1 MADLRAGR
9 AALARGAWAEARA
22 SFEAALAA
30 EETAAAWEGLS
41 WALWWLDD
49 VDACFAAR
57 EAAYRR
63 YREDG
68 DLRGAARLALWL
80 SDDHSEFRR
89 QEAVAG
95 GWFQRA
101 SRLLDE
107 LPPMPEHGWRATFEA
122 HGALAAGDH
131 GTALRLAREARALGR
146 AQGTVDLEMFALA
159 TEGVVLVSRGDVAD
173 GMRALDEAAAA
184 ALAGDFDDLRAAGW
198 TCCLLIGACERVRDY
213 DRAAQWCAEAEAF
226 GRRLDIRFVNGI
238 CRAHY
243 GAVLCWHG
251 DWEAAERELTGALD
265 ELTETRPG
273 WRTDA
278 VVRLGELRR
287 RQGRLAEALDLFAAA
302 EHHPLARLG
311 RAAAALDRGD
321 AASAR
326 DEAERLLRT
335 AGEESPVARA
345 GALELLVRA
354 ECVAAA
360 AGPAGAPSAAAG
372 PPGTDGAAAAP
383 SGADGLASAG
393 SPAPAL
399 SAAAHAAE
407 LRSIAARLR
416 TRPLLAAAAYCD
428 GLVAASAGDHETA
441 LARHEEAVEG
451 YAAAEAPLET
461 ARARLGVAEALAA
474 LGRGEAARAQATAA
488 VEALHAIGA
497 EAECGRARE
506 VARRLGAAPRGEL
519 SAREV
524 EVLRL
529 VAEGLGDRQIA
540 GRLTLSEHTV
550 HRHVSNI
557 HAKLRCSSRAA
568 AVALAHRRGLL

>member
-1 MADLRAGR
+1 MADLTAGH
-9 AALARGAWAEARA
+9 AALARGAWSEARA
-22 SFEAALAA
+22 SFEAALAE

-107 LPPMPEHGWRATFEA
+107 LPPAPEHAWLWTFEA
-122 HGALAAGDH
+122 HEAMATGDFE
-131 GTALRLAREARALGR
+131 GALRLTGAARARGR
-146 AQGTVDLEMFALA
+146 EQGSIDAEMFALA
-159 TEGVVLVSRGDVAD
+159 TEGVVLVPRGDVAD

-184 ALAGDFDDLRAAGW
+184 ALAGEFDDLRAAGW

-226 GRRLDIRFVNGI
+226 GRKRDIRFVNGI

-251 DWEAAERELTGALD
+251 DWEAAERELTGALQ

-273 WRTDA
+273 WRRHA

-287 RQGRLAEALDLFAAA
+287 RQGRLAEALELFAAA
-302 EHHPLARLG
+302 EHDPLARLG
-311 RAAAALDRGD
+311 RAEAALDRGD
-321 AASAR
+321 AETAR
-326 DEAERLLRT
+326 DEAERILR
-335 AGEESPVARA
+335 AVGEAAPVARA

-354 ECVAAA
+354 ECLLPAD
-360 AGPAGAPSAAAG
+360 GPAGRPCRRPLRGRGRSGRVSRGGWPLGGHRGGRPRRRAARHRRS
-372 PPGTDGAAAAP
+372 PP
-383 SGADGLASAG
+383 
-393 SPAPAL
+393 
-399 SAAAHAAE
+399 HAA
-407 LRSIAARLR
+407 
-416 TRPLLAAAAYCD
+416 TVAAAAYCE
-428 GLVAASAGDHETA
+428 GLAAAAAGDHEAA

-451 YAAAEAPLET
+451 YAAAAAPLET
-461 ARARLGVAEALAA
+461 ARARLGAAEALAA
-474 LGRGEAARAQATAA
+474 LGRSDAARREAAAA
-488 VEALHAIGA
+488 VEALEAIGA
-497 EAECGRARE
+497 EAECRPRPRPSRGGSARAS
-506 VARRLGAAPRGEL
+506 RGEL

-529 VAEGLGDRQIA
+529 VAEGLSDRQIA

-557 HAKLRCSSRAA
+557 HTKLRCSSRAA
-568 AVALAHRRGLL
+568 AVALGHRRGLL